1 MLIRC
6 RSGTIDHADSATRQH
21 SSRVHVPSVSLAL
34 VFRRHLL
41 TLRSDPKSFPDSD
54 KPPEIPRPK
63 LGRNGTMPSL
73 EDMIASYGDST
84 NTSWID
90 PRYTVWRHDK
100 TGAAIGYV
108 PQEHRFIVIW
118 GQPLC
123 HKDDLPRVIQAFLR
137 FCDEKRLK
145 PIWCCVDQGTE
156 EFLTKRY
163 GWRGLSCVAEA
174 RVDPAHAEGAEDSN
188 VKKKIQ
194 QAKNAGVQI
203 IAVDGEMPD
212 QMKVE
217 IEKHI
222 KEWGENRKGTQ
233 MHITD
238 VRPWDDP
245 QHRKY
250 FYAKA
255 KDDRVSQFGD
265 CPLRS
270 N

>member
-1 MLIRC
+1 
-6 RSGTIDHADSATRQH
+6 
-21 SSRVHVPSVSLAL
+21 
-34 VFRRHLL
+34 
-41 TLRSDPKSFPDSD
+41 
-54 KPPEIPRPK
+54 
-63 LGRNGTMPSL
+63 
-73 EDMIASYGDST
+73 MIASYGDST

-100 TGAAIGYV
+100 TGAAIGYQL
-108 PQEHRFIVIW
+108 QEHRYIVIW

-123 HKDDLPRVIQAFLR
+123 SKEDLPRVIQAFLQH
-137 FCDEKRLK
+137 CDRERLR

-156 EFLTKRY
+156 EHLTKRY
-163 GWRGLSCVAEA
+163 GWRGLSCIAEA
-174 RVDPAHAEGAEDSN
+174 RVDPSKAEGVDDSN

-203 IAVDGEMPD
+203 VAVDGEMPD
-212 QMKVE
+212 QMKTE

-245 QHRKY
+245 KHRKY
-250 FYAKA
+250 FYAKS
-255 KDDRVSQFGD
+255 KDNTVSGI
-265 CPLRS
+265 PLPKILMLTVSRLS
-270 N
+270 ACLF

>member
-1 MLIRC
+1 
-6 RSGTIDHADSATRQH
+6 
-21 SSRVHVPSVSLAL
+21 
-34 VFRRHLL
+34 
-41 TLRSDPKSFPDSD
+41 
-54 KPPEIPRPK
+54 
-63 LGRNGTMPSL
+63 MPSL

-108 PQEHRFIVIW
+108 LAEHRYVVIW

-123 HKDDLPRVIQAFLR
+123 NPEDLARVIHAFLQH
-137 FCDEKRLK
+137 CDKEKLK
-145 PIWCCVDQGTE
+145 PIWCCVDQRTE
-156 EFLTKRY
+156 EFLTKHYR
-163 GWRGLSCVAEA
+163 WRGLSCIAEA
-174 RVDPAHAEGAEDSN
+174 RVDPSHAEGSEDSN

-203 IAVDGEMPD
+203 VAVDGEMPD
-212 QMKVE
+212 QMKAE

-222 KEWGENRKGTQ
+222 EEWSNNRKGTQ

-245 QHRKY
+245 QHRRY
-250 FYAKA
+250 FYAKTDEKVSSHTSLSRLA
-255 KDDRVSQFGD
+255 GCVDRYLALQIVGLLVLAQLAPEHGQQIKWSLQFPGA
-265 CPLRS
+265 PGGTSEYMLS
-270 N
+270 EAMKAAAQTGTPKLT